1 MSATLRLVLSTLLG
15 FLFGFLVGA
24 FMFTE
29 TVNPEI
35 QSQVVL
41 MGFVWIL
48 FSWIGGRLSYS
59 ITRDTIEKEE
69 WEAAAQRRYDL
80 NRLEVRAVTGLAV
93 VYDDAVVRGEGVV
106 YGGEREQNRI
116 KGFGP
121 FPF

>member
-1 MSATLRLVLSTLLG
+1 MSATIRLVLSTLLG
-15 FLFGFLVGA
+15 FLFGFLFGA
-24 FMFTE
+24 FLFTE

-41 MGFVWIL
+41 MGLVWIL

-80 NRLEVRAVTGLAV
+80 NRMG
-93 VYDDAVVRGEGVV
+93 
-106 YGGEREQNRI
+106 
-116 KGFGP
+116 
-121 FPF
+121 

>member
-80 NRLEVRAVTGLAV
+80 NRLG
-93 VYDDAVVRGEGVV
+93 
-106 YGGEREQNRI
+106 
-116 KGFGP
+116 
-121 FPF
+121 

>member
-1 MSATLRLVLSTLLG
+1 MAHDQIGLVRLMDFAPSPFNARIKLTSALTRLGLTLAG

-24 FMFTE
+24 FMYFE
-29 TVNPEI
+29 TVDPAV
-35 QSQVVL
+35 SQNVVL

-80 NRLEVRAVTGLAV
+80 NRMG
-93 VYDDAVVRGEGVV
+93 
-106 YGGEREQNRI
+106 
-116 KGFGP
+116 
-121 FPF
+121 

>member
-1 MSATLRLVLSTLLG
+1 MSATLRLIFATLAG

-24 FMFTE
+24 FMYFE

-35 QSQVVL
+35 PSQLAL

-80 NRLEVRAVTGLAV
+80 NRMG
-93 VYDDAVVRGEGVV
+93 
-106 YGGEREQNRI
+106 
-116 KGFGP
+116 
-121 FPF
+121 